1 MEEERLW
8 REAGAVTRVHVM
20 VEGQTEETFVREL
33 LYDHLQHR
41 GLFLNPILL
50 RTSAQGKGGV
60 VSYAKARPQLIRQ
73 CRQDATATVTT
84 MIDLFRLPGDFPGRQ
99 DCTDADVYQRVACL
113 ERALAEDLGCRNFMP
128 NLSVHEFEALL
139 FSDLGKFAAW
149 FDDAAM
155 AKLRVKV
162 PADSEPEQI
171 NDGAQTAP
179 SKRIAAA
186 LAGHGY
192 QKPFHGPLI
201 AMDIGLGAMRA
212 RCPHFDA
219 WVGRLE
225 GLAA

>member
-1 MEEERLW
+1 
-8 REAGAVTRVHVM
+8 VTRVHVM

-33 LYDHLQHR
+33 LYDYLQHR

-60 VSYAKARPQLIRQ
+60 VSYAKVRPQLIRQ
-73 CRQDATATVTT
+73 CRQDAMATVTT
-84 MIDLFRLPGDFPGRQ
+84 MIDLYRLPGDFPGQ
-99 DCTDADVYQRVACL
+99 QGCAGSDVYQRVACL
-113 ERALAEDLGCRNFMP
+113 EQALADDVGCRNFVP
-128 NLSVHEFEALL
+128 NLTVHEFEALL

-149 FDDAAM
+149 FDEAAI
-155 AKLRVKV
+155 AKLRAKV
-162 PADSEPEQI
+162 PADSEPERI

-179 SKRIAAA
+179 SKRITAA
-186 LAGHGY
+186 LTGHGY

-201 AMDIGLGAMRA
+201 AMDIGLGSIRA

-225 GLAA
+225 GLAE

>member
-1 MEEERLW
+1 M
-8 REAGAVTRVHVM
+8 TRVHVM

-33 LYDHLQHR
+33 LYSHLQHR
-41 GLFLNPILL
+41 GVFLNPILL

-60 VSYAKARPQLIRQ
+60 VSYAKVRPQLIRQ
-73 CRQDATATVTT
+73 CRQDGTATVTT
-84 MIDLFRLPGDFPGRQ
+84 MIDLFRLPGDFPGWQ
-99 DCTDADVYQRVACL
+99 GCTDVDVYQRVACL
-113 ERALAEDLGCRNFMP
+113 EQALAEHLGCRNFMP

-155 AKLRVKV
+155 VKLRAKV
-162 PADSEPEQI
+162 PAAPEPERI

-179 SKRIAAA
+179 SKRIATA

-192 QKPFHGPLI
+192 QKPLHGPLI

-225 GLAA
+225 ALAA